1 MSPGVQAA
9 VARPSPAEDV
19 AALALCRRRTTRLLR
34 ARPDWWVDPDEAAL
48 QRRLIAHALYSCYRD
63 FQRLGRLAEWEA

>member
-1 MSPGVQAA
+1 MSA
-9 VARPSPAEDV
+9 VTARPAPAEDV
-19 AALALCRRRTTRLLR
+19 AALDRCRRRTARLLR
-34 ARPDWWVDPDEAAL
+34 ARPDWWAEPNERAL